1 MNITYKDIAIVHE
14 DNHIL
19 VAVKPQGLPV
29 CEDGT
34 GDVDM
39 LSLLKEY
46 RKNNENKPGEAY
58 LGLVHRLDRPA
69 GGVIVFAKTSKA
81 AARLSQAVK
90 NHEIEKRYFAVL
102 DGVPRD
108 ATGELVNY
116 LRKDERENKVRVV
129 PLATEGAKKAV
140 LRYKTLAEK
149 DGKTLVD
156 IDLETGRA
164 HQIRVQFATIFC
176 PLVGDHKYG
185 NGVGKSEL
193 CLWAYQLRFIH
204 PVTNQTM
211 MFRVYPPQ
219 DNVEF
224 KQFDI
229 NRFLSINIKD

>member
-34 GDVDM
+34 GDIDM

-46 RKNNENKPGEAY
+46 RKQNESKSGEAY

-81 AARLSQAVK
+81 AARLADAIK

-102 DGVPRD
+102 DGTPRES
-108 ATGELVNY
+108 TGELTNY
-116 LRKDERENKVRVV
+116 LLKDTKENKVRVV

-140 LRYKTLAEK
+140 LRYKVLAEK
-149 DGKTLVD
+149 NGQTLVD
-156 IDLETGRA
+156 VDLETGRA
-164 HQIRVQFATIFC
+164 HQIRVQFSTIFC

-185 NGVGKSEL
+185 NGSGKTDL
-193 CLWAYQLRFIH
+193 CLWAYQLRFTH
-204 PVTNQTM
+204 PVTGKTM
-211 MFRVYPPQ
+211 MFRVYPP
-219 DNVEF
+219 EKTGF
-224 KQFDI
+224 SQFEI

>member
-1 MNITYKDIAIVHE
+1 MKITYKDIAIVHE

-29 CEDGT
+29 TPDGT
-34 GDVDM
+34 GDIDM

-46 RKNNENKPGEAY
+46 RKVNEAKQGEAY

-81 AARLSQAVK
+81 ASRLSEAVRK
-90 NHEIEKRYFAVL
+90 HEIEKKYFALL
-102 DGVPRD
+102 DGIPRES
-108 ATGELVNY
+108 TGELVNY
-116 LRKDERENKVRVV
+116 LLKDERENKVRVV
-129 PLATEGAKKAV
+129 PLSTEGAKKAV

-149 DGKTLVD
+149 DGRTLVD

-185 NGVGKSEL
+185 KAVGRRDL
-193 CLWAYQLRFIH
+193 CLWAYQLRFAH
-204 PVTNQTM
+204 PVTGQTM
-211 MFRVYPPQ
+211 MFRVYPPA
-219 DNVEF
+219 DNGDF
-224 KQFDI
+224 KQFDV
-229 NRFLSINIKD
+229 NRFLSINIKE